1 MMPEAIREHA
11 RLRTVLATVAL
22 SVVTVVVL
30 RDRPWS
36 DGRTALALNAVSLS
50 LFLGHVAY
58 YRDAVLARLL
68 LFGLGL
74 GATELAADALCVRYT
89 GTLDY
94 SVAHSPLL
102 GLSPFWMPTAWLVVA
117 AQIGYLGR
125 RMMARLGTAAGM
137 VMTALLGA
145 VNIPFYEEM
154 AYHAHWWRY
163 AHCRM
168 LGHTPLYIIVAEL
181 LIGLTLGPLAAWA
194 MRAGATW
201 RDAAAAG
208 LIGGL
213 GTIGGGL
220 IGYGL
225 VERVL

>member
-1 MMPEAIREHA
+1 MMPEAVRERA

-22 SVVTVVVL
+22 SVVTVLVL

-36 DGRTALALNAVSLS
+36 DGRTALALSGVSIG
-50 LFLGHVAY
+50 LFLVHVAL

-74 GATELAADALCVRYT
+74 GVAELGADALCVRYT
-89 GTLDY
+89 QTLDY

-102 GLSPFWMPTAWLVVA
+102 GLSPFWMPAAWLVVA

-125 RMMARLGTAAGM
+125 RLMARLGTAAGM
-137 VMTALLGA
+137 ALTALLGA

-213 GTIGGGL
+213 GTIFGGL